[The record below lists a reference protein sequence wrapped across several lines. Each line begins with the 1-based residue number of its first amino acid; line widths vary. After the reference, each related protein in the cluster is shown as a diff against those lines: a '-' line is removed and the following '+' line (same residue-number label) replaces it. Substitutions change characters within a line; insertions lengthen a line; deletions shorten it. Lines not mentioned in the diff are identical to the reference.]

1 MNLLFIIGILFS
13 LFFSNIILLP
23 LPFNQYAYMLAREQI
38 KQHDRA
44 VQAQNNLNS
53 KEKIVNLYLE
63 LLQVKEY
70 VNTKTYFYPSRPIET
85 AIENITKS
93 SFYQFLQLLPKG
105 GNLHIHEFQI
115 LDRKLF
121 LESIKNSPEYD
132 LLYICDQND
141 CIKNKYYLS
150 YYKNNVP
157 NGWTKVKDSNWTI
170 SDIIKKTTLIGILND
185 LKTPIYS
192 TDTEARWNLAD
203 QYGVFNFY
211 GDLIRHNVTRFN
223 YMKLVLDHALEENI
237 QLLEFR
243 RGFFGNLFYFDENGL
258 RISINATEELDLLLK
273 FKKDYISKNPKFID
287 FIFLIYSSR
296 QSSKEQIKIH
306 INNLINLQH
315 LYPDFIR
322 GYDMVGEE
330 DKGHTI
336 LFHSDSLIN
345 AFNYSKTTNG
355 SFDLVF
361 HAGETNWPENHL
373 PSNYGDGV
381 STFENIYD
389 ALVLRT
395 RRIGHGL
402 SLAKRPDMYEYI
414 RQRQIAIEVCPASNQ
429 LLGYVADLRNHPGI
443 VYHRSGIPIVLGGDD
458 PGSFGYNQLTIDF
471 YLATMAWG
479 LNLADLKQFAWNS
492 IQYSS
497 LPDNRK
503 KEGFQKWENQW
514 NLFIDSS
521 YILACNQTFSNVI
534 MNISDILPTY
544 GPYNQSI
551 NITLFGSGFEIAIC
565 KNIICKF
572 GEKETNGIFIDLNE
586 IICPT
591 PLTNNDISIVPI
603 SIVINNEIFESG
615 LNYKF
620 VSSLIIIDDETLTT
634 TTPSKSDKFVIVNQ
648 KLIAGL
654 LILLLTFI
662 L

>member
-1 MNLLFIIGILFS
+1 MNLLFIISILFC

-38 KQHDRA
+38 RQHDRG

-53 KEKIVNLYLE
+53 KEKVVNLYLE
-63 LLQVKEY
+63 LLQAKEY
-70 VNTKTYFYPSRPIET
+70 INTKNYFYPSRPIET
-85 AIENITKS
+85 ELENIIKS
-93 SFYQFLQLLPKG
+93 SFYQFLTLLPKG
-105 GNLHIHEFQI
+105 GNLHIHEFQV
-115 LDRKLF
+115 LDRKLL

-141 CIKNKYYLS
+141 CIKNKYHLR
-150 YYKNNVP
+150 YYKDNVP
-157 NGWTKVKDSNWTI
+157 SGWTKVKDSNWTI
-170 SDIIKKTTLIGILND
+170 SDIIKKTTLTGILNE

-192 TDTEARWNLAD
+192 TDTEGRWNVAN

-211 GDLIRHNVTRFN
+211 DDLIRYNVTRFN
-223 YMKLVLDHALEENI
+223 YMKLVLDQALDENI

-243 RGFFGNLFYFDENGL
+243 RGFFGKLFYFDANGL
-258 RISINATEELDLLLK
+258 RIPINESEELDLLLK
-273 FKKDYISKNPKFID
+273 FKQDYILKNPKFID
-287 FIFLIYSSR
+287 FIFLIYSTR
-296 QSSKEQIKIH
+296 QLSKEQIKID
-306 INNLINLQH
+306 INNLINLQRT
-315 LYPDFIR
+315 YPDFIR

-330 DKGHTI
+330 DQGHTI
-336 LFHSDSLIN
+336 LFHSDSLMN
-345 AFNYSKTTNG
+345 AFNYSKTSNG
-355 SFDLVF
+355 SFDLFF

-373 PSNYGDGV
+373 PSNYGDAV

-414 RQRQIAIEVCPASNQ
+414 RERQIAIEVCLASNQ
-429 LLGYVADLRNHPGI
+429 ILGYVADLRSHPGI
-443 VYHRSGIPIVLGGDD
+443 VYHRSGIPIVLASDD

-497 LPDNRK
+497 LLDDRK
-503 KEGFQKWENQW
+503 TEGFRKWENQW

-521 YILACNQTFSNVI
+521 YTLACNQTFPNVI
-534 MNISDILPTY
+534 MNISDILPSY
-544 GPYNQSI
+544 GPYDRSI
-551 NITLFGSGFEIAIC
+551 NVTLFGSGFEIAIC
-565 KNIICKF
+565 KSIICKF
-572 GEKETNGIFIDLNE
+572 GEKETNGIFLDINE

-591 PLTNNDISIVPI
+591 PSIHNDLSTVPI
-603 SIVINNEIFESG
+603 SIVINNETFQSG

-620 VSSLIIIDDETLTT
+620 VSSLSVIDD
-634 TTPSKSDKFVIVNQ
+634 
-648 KLIAGL
+648 
-654 LILLLTFI
+654 
-662 L
+662 